1 MVLEKKKKM
10 TFTWEETKGG
20 KSQVVVFEML
30 YCYVQQPATVVLI
43 SCILKLLFAFQRAY
57 IASAVVVSKLLAQ
70 LI

>member
-20 KSQVVVFEML
+20 KSQVVFEML
-30 YCYVQQPATVVLI
+30 YCYVQQPAAVVLI

-57 IASAVVVSKLLAQ
+57 IASPVVVSKLLAQ

>member
-20 KSQVVVFEML
+20 KSQVAFEML
-30 YCYVQQPATVVLI
+30 YCYVQQPAAVVLI
-43 SCILKLLFAFQRAY
+43 SCILKLLFAIQRAY
-57 IASAVVVSKLLAQ
+57 IASAVVVSKQ

>member
-20 KSQVVVFEML
+20 KSQVVFEKL
-30 YCYVQQPATVVLI
+30 YCYVQQPAAVVLI

-57 IASAVVVSKLLAQ
+57 IASPVVVSKLLAQ